1 MANLVCGFFFEV
13 VPYFLSP
20 SHIIDRQLS
29 EQAILD
35 INTNNT
41 SYIFRHI
48 ILCNLLTT
56 LIRPNFEKKMDSAQD
71 LVDYNVT
78 LFIWPGGVIL
88 QQILA
93 FSPNPIYQILGMSL
107 VIQMRKQLKN

>member
-1 MANLVCGFFFEV
+1 
-13 VPYFLSP
+13 
-20 SHIIDRQLS
+20 
-29 EQAILD
+29 
-35 INTNNT
+35 
-41 SYIFRHI
+41 
-48 ILCNLLTT
+48 
-56 LIRPNFEKKMDSAQD
+56 MDSAQD